1 MRKKRFRFEKWWTK
15 KADFQEVVSKAWGG
29 EGAAEGG
36 EGQVGEGVGCQAVLR
51 ESVG

>member
-29 EGAAEGG
+29 EGGG
-36 EGQVGEGVGCQAVLR
+36 GRKEPNFRVAR
-51 ESVG
+51 